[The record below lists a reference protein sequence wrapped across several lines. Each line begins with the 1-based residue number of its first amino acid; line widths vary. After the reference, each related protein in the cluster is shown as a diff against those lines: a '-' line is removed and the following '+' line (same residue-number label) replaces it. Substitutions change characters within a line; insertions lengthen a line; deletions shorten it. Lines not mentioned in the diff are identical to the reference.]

1 MHLQLTNAVGPTTR
15 GVSVIF
21 SIGERRRTTRAVELV
36 CPRCG
41 LDRTGAAMQPSRWA
55 CLFGLPILPLG
66 EFDPIVV
73 CDECGHASDL
83 GVLDVPTTER
93 LAVIVEEATI
103 AAVVAMVTATTGEQI
118 PAVSERAVETVLE
131 AGYGYS
137 ARRLAYDVA
146 TMSAAARLHRFAA
159 LRHEMTAHGKQ
170 GFLHRMTAV
179 AMTDASITAA
189 QRDAIV
195 EIGCGL
201 GMAAPHING
210 ILAVAAVY
218 TGA

>member
-1 MHLQLTNAVGPTTR
+1 
-15 GVSVIF
+15 
-21 SIGERRRTTRAVELV
+21 
-36 CPRCG
+36 
-41 LDRTGAAMQPSRWA
+41 
-55 CLFGLPILPLG
+55 
-66 EFDPIVV
+66 
-73 CDECGHASDL
+73 
-83 GVLDVPTTER
+83 
-93 LAVIVEEATI
+93 
-103 AAVVAMVTATTGEQI
+103 VVAMVGATTGEQI
-118 PAVSERAVETVLE
+118 SAVSTRAVETVLE

-137 ARRLAYDVA
+137 ARRLAHDVA
-146 TMSAAARLHRFAA
+146 TMSAAARLDRLSA

-179 AMTDASITAA
+179 AMTDGSITAA

-195 EIGCGL
+195 GIGCGL